1 MTECRVCHVRVYLE
15 VHLLAVPERVP
26 ALGAAGAGRVEVVV
40 IPGLQHLPGYKPAI
54 LRLKFN
60 KMTKL

>member
-1 MTECRVCHVRVYLE
+1 MTVCRDCRVRDYLE

-40 IPGLQHLPGYKPAI
+40 VPGLQHLPGYKPEI
-54 LRLKFN
+54 LEASI
-60 KMTKL
+60 